1 MVNFKW
7 PRSRFFDWGGHIGG
21 MILITAVLTSLAFAF
36 GSWRVT
42 VREHDAALAQA
53 TREQENLTTVIS
65 EQIRQ
70 SFTAVNV
77 ILDSVADDAK
87 AANARSPQ
95 EFRERLSGQELHQ
108 RLVERMKGI
117 PQLDVITLVDTS
129 GDVFNFT
136 RSYPPSPPINLSD
149 RDYFIAHKTGT
160 PGGVFISRP
169 VQNRGN
175 GAWAFYLSRSIRNA
189 DGELVG
195 LVLAGLKISFFEEF
209 FQKIRANSSTAFSL
223 FRDDGVLLARYP
235 QAEAAIGRSYADDPT
250 FRAMKDSPSGLTVV
264 SSNFRAAAPDD
275 TVKRMIT
282 RKPVESLP
290 LIANMIQNLDVI
302 YAERLENTGT
312 FMARAA
318 LVIVMI
324 LGLGILTFMM
334 AQGRRR
340 VERALDRSLA
350 EARQSRAVLIDAMES
365 IPDAFGLFDAQD
377 RLILCNRKYAET
389 FTEFKS
395 FEEIAG
401 WRFEDLVRAS
411 IAKGEVIDPEF
422 AHDPE
427 AWIQERVR
435 RHRSLDG
442 PQNQVQLGDGRWL
455 QISERP
461 TSNNG
466 IVGVRTDVTELKRAQ
481 QLAEAANRAKSEFL
495 STMSHELRTP
505 LNAIIGFSEVI
516 QGEMYGPVG
525 KPVYKEYAGD
535 INASGRLL
543 LSIISEV
550 LDFAK
555 AEAGKLTLDIE
566 DVELA
571 DLAKGVVRLVQQQA
585 KDAMLSIT
593 LELPDRS
600 PVIRGDVQR
609 IQQVLLNLL
618 SNAIK
623 FTPPG
628 GRITVLV
635 AQAENLEISLE
646 VRDTGIGIGEKD
658 LKRVFEPFF
667 QAETGHS
674 RRHEGTGLG
683 LAVCDRLVKLHGG
696 NLVLKSEEGQ
706 GTLATVIFPP
716 ASAVRRQSAPV

>member
-1 MVNFKW
+1 MVNFRL
-7 PRSRFFDWGGHIGG
+7 PRSRLFDWGGHIGG
-21 MILITAVLTSLAFAF
+21 MILITAVVTSLAFAF

-42 VREHDAALAQA
+42 IREHDAALAQA
-53 TREQENLTTVIS
+53 MREQENLTTVIS

-77 ILDSVADDAK
+77 ILDSVAEDAK
-87 AANARSPQ
+87 AANAQTPR
-95 EFRERLSGQELHQ
+95 EFRERLSGHDLYQ

-117 PQLDVITLVDTS
+117 PQLEVISLIDTD
-129 GDVFNFT
+129 GDVFNYT
-136 RSYPPSPPINLSD
+136 RAHPPFPPINIID
-149 RDYFIAHKTGT
+149 RDYFIAHTSGR
-160 PGGVFISRP
+160 PSDVFISQP

-175 GAWAFYLSRSIRNA
+175 GTWTFFLTRGIHNA
-189 DGELVG
+189 DGQLVG
-195 LVLAGLKISFFEEF
+195 LVLAGFKISFFEEF
-209 FQKIRANSSTAFSL
+209 FQKIRANKGTAFSL
-223 FRDDGVLLARYP
+223 FREDGVLLARYP
-235 QAEAAIGRSYADDPT
+235 RSDGAMGRSYASDPT
-250 FRAMKDSPSGLTVV
+250 FQGLKDFPSGRTVL
-264 SSNFRAAAPDD
+264 SSNFRAAAPGE
-275 TVKRMIT
+275 TMPRLIT
-282 RKPVESLP
+282 RKPVESFP
-290 LIANMIQNLDVI
+290 LVANMIQNLDVV

-312 FMARAA
+312 FLARAA

-324 LGLGILTFMM
+324 LGLGILTFLM
-334 AQGRRR
+334 ARGRRR
-340 VERALDRSLA
+340 VEQALDQSLA
-350 EARQSRAVLIDAMES
+350 EARESRAVLIDAMES
-365 IPDAFGLFDAQD
+365 IPDAFGLFDADD

-389 FTEFKS
+389 FTEFHS
-395 FEEIAG
+395 LEEIAG

-422 AHDPE
+422 ANDPE
-427 AWIQERVR
+427 RWVAERVR

-442 PQNQVQLGDGRWL
+442 LQNQVQLGDGRWL

-516 QGEMYGPVG
+516 QGEMFGAVG

-566 DVELA
+566 DVELGPVA
-571 DLAKGVVRLVQQQA
+571 RGVVRLVQQQA
-585 KDAMLSIT
+585 RDATLTLS
-593 LELPDRS
+593 LDLPDPP
-600 PVIRGDVQR
+600 PVVRGDVQR

-628 GRITVLV
+628 GLITLRISRV
-635 AQAENLEISLE
+635 ANLETLIE
-646 VRDTGIGIGEKD
+646 VHDTGIGIGEKD
-658 LKRVFEPFF
+658 LKRVTEPFF
-667 QAETGHS
+667 QAATGHR

-696 NLVLKSEEGQ
+696 RLVLKSEVGH
-706 GTLATVIFPP
+706 GTVATVVFPP
-716 ASAVRRQSAPV
+716 ASAVLTQRAPV